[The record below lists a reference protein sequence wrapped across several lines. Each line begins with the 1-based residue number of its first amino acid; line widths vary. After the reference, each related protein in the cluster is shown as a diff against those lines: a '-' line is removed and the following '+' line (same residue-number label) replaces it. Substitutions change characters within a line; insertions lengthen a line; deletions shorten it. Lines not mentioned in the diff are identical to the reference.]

1 LAKAR
6 LQIVRAELKKSDM
19 GVILVKKQDRGMR
32 WWLGSVAG
40 AAILL
45 GMDPASAQQ
54 PAQTPATQERQ
65 TVFDIPSQDLNSALL
80 AFADKAGLQLFYDA
94 NRVSGRKSAGVS
106 GTLTARDALSRL
118 LSGTGFT
125 YRFTNATAIA
135 LEALPETRSGTTTLA
150 PLVIEGRAQRGTG
163 PVEGF
168 VAKNSTAATKVDI
181 PILETPQS
189 ISVVTAEQMQ
199 TQGSENVM
207 QAMRYTPGAFTGQV
221 GHSNRYDYVILRGF
235 VDRSIDNVYL
245 DGLKMM
251 GDDSTYSSFQIDPYF
266 LERVD
271 VIRGPAS
278 VLYGRNSP
286 GGIIAEDSKKPLF
299 EQQNEIQGTFGT
311 NNKYG
316 VAFDSTGALDVNK
329 TFAYRVT
336 GMVEGADSM
345 TDYAR
350 ERRFVIAPSVTAKI
364 GEDTTLVVQAYIQRE
379 PEGGTHNS
387 MPAEGMLYPRNGQ
400 YVPRSFFD
408 GEPGLEK
415 FERNQHMIGY
425 QLEHKFDENWSV
437 RQNLRYINSDVD
449 IDQVYQIG
457 WAGPTTINR
466 YYFGGEEFLNAVAV
480 DNQLQGKFATGP
492 LDHILVGGFD
502 YQHRQVKNDWDYGA
516 LLTTIDVFNPVYGSD
531 ALDPATVGAM
541 LSKRRLDQYGFYAQ
555 DQIALDHWRLS
566 LGLRQDFVDTSID
579 DILAATKTTDSRQK
593 LTKRAGL
600 LYAFDNGLSP
610 YVSYAESFI
619 PSLRTDSLG
628 KPLKPTEAAQYE
640 VGLKYQAP
648 GTNSIFTAAIFR
660 IDHDNVAVRDTP
672 ASFVYHAAGS
682 VRSQGLELEANTQ
695 LTDNFRLMAG
705 YTYTDAKYTKSTDG
719 NKGNTPAQI
728 PEHMAS
734 VWGDYWFDSGLLRNL
749 GIGAGVRYV
758 GGIWADTENT
768 RKVPGYTLVDMSV
781 RYGLDDIGLPGGTAR
796 LNVNNLFDKNY
807 VASCYDLSNCY
818 FGAERSVT
826 ATLNYKF

>member
-1 LAKAR
+1 M
-6 LQIVRAELKKSDM
+6 KSDM
-19 GVILVKKQDRGMR
+19 GVILVKKQGRGMR

-40 AAILL
+40 AAILF

-54 PAQTPATQERQ
+54 PAQPQATQERRA
-65 TVFDIPSQDLNSALL
+65 VYDIPSQDLNSALL

-94 NRVSGRKSAGVS
+94 ARVSGRKSVAVS
-106 GTLTARDALSRL
+106 GNLTAPEALSRL
-118 LSGTGFT
+118 LAGTGFT
-125 YRFTNATAIA
+125 YRFTSANAIA
-135 LEALPETRSGTTTLA
+135 LETLPETQSGTTTLA
-150 PLVIEGRAQRGTG
+150 PLVIEGRTQRGTG

-181 PILETPQS
+181 PIVETPQS

-207 QAMRYTPGAFTGQV
+207 QAMRYTVGAFTGQV

-266 LERVD
+266 LNRVD

-299 EQQNEIQGTFGT
+299 ESFNEVQGTFGT

-316 VAFDSTGALDVNK
+316 VAFDTTGAIDDGK
-329 TFAYRVT
+329 KFAYRVT
-336 GMVEGADSM
+336 GLVEGADAM
-345 TDYAR
+345 TDYSR

-364 GEDTTLVVQAYIQRE
+364 SDDTTLTVQAYIQRE
-379 PEGGTHNS
+379 PEGGTHNG
-387 MPAEGMLYPRNGQ
+387 MPAEGMLFPRNGQ
-400 YVPRSFFD
+400 YVPRHFFD
-408 GEPGLEK
+408 GEPDVEK
-415 FERNQHMIGY
+415 FERNEHMLGY
-425 QLEHKFDENWSV
+425 QLEHKFDENWTA

-457 WAGPTTINR
+457 WDGASNRINR

-480 DNQLQGKFATGP
+480 DNQLQGKFQTGS

-502 YQHRQVKNDWDYGA
+502 FQHRQVKNDWHYGEVA
-516 LLTTIDVFNPVYGSD
+516 DLDVFNPVYGND
-531 ALDPATVGAM
+531 GLIAGTTGDLLA
-541 LSKRRLDQYGFYAQ
+541 KRQLNQYGLYAQ

-566 LGLRQDFVDTSID
+566 LGLRHDWVDTSIND
-579 DILAATKTTDSRQK
+579 VLTNSKVSDSRHK
-593 LTKRAGL
+593 LTGRAGL
-600 LYAFDNGLSP
+600 LYAFDNGISP
-610 YVSYAESFI
+610 YISYAESFI
-619 PSLRTDSLG
+619 PSLRTDIAG
-628 KPLKPTEAAQYE
+628 NPLKPTEAAQYE
-640 VGLKYQAP
+640 AGIKYQAP

-660 IDHDNVAVRDTP
+660 INQENVAVRTTP
-672 ASFVYHAAGS
+672 GGFVYRAAGN

-705 YTYTDAKYTKSTDG
+705 YTYTDAEYTKSTDG
-719 NKGNTPAQI
+719 NQGHTPAQI
-728 PEHMAS
+728 PKHMAS
-734 VWGDYWFDSGLLRNL
+734 IWGDYWFDSGLLKNL

-781 RYGLDDIGLPGGTAR
+781 RYGLDDIGMPGGTAR

-807 VASCYDLSNCY
+807 VASCYDLGNCY

>member
-1 LAKAR
+1 M
-6 LQIVRAELKKSDM
+6 KSDM

-32 WWLGSVAG
+32 WWLGSVAC
-40 AAILL
+40 AALLL

-54 PAQTPATQERQ
+54 LAQTPATQERQ
-65 TVFDIPSQDLNSALL
+65 TAFDIPSQDLNSALL

-94 NRVSGRKSAGVS
+94 NRVSGRKSPGVS

-118 LSGTGFT
+118 LAGTGFT
-125 YRFTNATAIA
+125 YRFTSANAIA
-135 LEALPETRSGTTTLA
+135 LEALPETQSGNTTLA
-150 PLVIEGRAQRGTG
+150 PLVIEGRAQTGTG
-163 PVEGF
+163 QVDGF

-181 PILETPQS
+181 PIIETPQS

-199 TQGSENVM
+199 AQGSENVM

-221 GHSNRYDYVILRGF
+221 GHSNRYDYVVLRGF

-251 GDDSTYSSFQIDPYF
+251 GDDSTYSSFQVDPYF
-266 LERVD
+266 LNRVD

-299 EQQNEIQGTFGT
+299 ESFNEVQGTFGT

-316 VAFDSTGALDVNK
+316 VAFDTTGAIDVNK

-336 GMVEGADSM
+336 GMVEGGDSM

-379 PEGGTHNS
+379 PEGGTHNG
-387 MPAEGMLYPRNGQ
+387 MPAEGMLFPHNGQ
-400 YVPRSFFD
+400 YVSRHFFD

-425 QLEHKFDENWSV
+425 QLEHKFDENWTA
-437 RQNLRYINSDVD
+437 RQNFRFINSDVD

-457 WAGPTTINR
+457 WSGPTTISR

-480 DNQLQGKFATGP
+480 DNQIQGKFTTGP
-492 LDHILVGGFD
+492 LDHVLVGGFD
-502 YQHRQVKNDWDYGA
+502 FQHRHVKNDWNYGSVA
-516 LLTTIDVFNPVYGSD
+516 DLDVFNPVYGND
-531 ALDPATVGAM
+531 GLILGTTGNLLA
-541 LSKRRLDQYGFYAQ
+541 KRQLDQYGLYVQ

-579 DILAATKTTDSRQK
+579 DVLAATKTTDSRQK

-600 LYAFDNGLSP
+600 LYAFDNGISP

-619 PSLRTDSLG
+619 PSLRTDALG
-628 KPLKPTEAAQYE
+628 QPLKPTEAVQYE
-640 VGLKYQAP
+640 AGIKYQPP
-648 GTNSIFTAAIFR
+648 GTNSIFTAALFR
-660 IDHDNVAVRDTP
+660 IDQENVAVRDLTP
-672 ASFVYHAAGS
+672 PGTIYRAVGT

-695 LTDNFRLMAG
+695 LTDNFRLMAS
-705 YTYTDAKYTKSTDG
+705 YTFTDAEYTKSIDG
-719 NKGNTPAQI
+719 NKGHTPAQI
-728 PEHMAS
+728 PKHMAS
-734 VWGDYWFDSGLLRNL
+734 AWGDYWFDSGLLRNL

-758 GGIWADTENT
+758 GGIWADTDNT

-781 RYGLDDIGLPGGTAR
+781 RYGLDEVGLPGGTLR
-796 LNVNNLFDKNY
+796 LNVNNLFDKDY

-818 FGAERSVT
+818 FGAERSIT
-826 ATLNYKF
+826 GTLSYKF